1 MDIKI
6 YINIYTAKMTFAYRM
21 IYIHIYIHVHLY
33 MKVKYIFKLQLIFLH
48 FELSNPRHTNPN
60 SNLFTNYVS
69 FLFCDML
76 KRKSYEINK
85 PLETK
90 QSKVKHTNSGNRGH
104 ICYLHINMFVTGIT
118 KYTSSSQTVLVAK

>member
-1 MDIKI
+1 
-6 YINIYTAKMTFAYRM
+6 
-21 IYIHIYIHVHLY
+21 

-76 KRKSYEINK
+76 KRKSYEIN
-85 PLETK
+85 
-90 QSKVKHTNSGNRGH
+90 H
-104 ICYLHINMFVTGIT
+104 
-118 KYTSSSQTVLVAK
+118 